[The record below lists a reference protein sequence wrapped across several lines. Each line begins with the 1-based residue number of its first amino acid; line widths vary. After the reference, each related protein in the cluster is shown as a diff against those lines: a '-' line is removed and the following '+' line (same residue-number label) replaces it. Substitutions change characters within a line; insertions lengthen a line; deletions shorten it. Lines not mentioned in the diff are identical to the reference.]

1 MQFEEFSNIVS
12 AEFPG
17 LTGEQMELFRRMKPL
32 YRDWNSRINVISR
45 KDIDGF
51 YEHHVL
57 HSLAIASYWL
67 REGILPASLS
77 PCASS
82 VSTSSSTTSSG
93 SSTSS
98 STAPSSRL
106 SVLDVGTG
114 GGFPGIP
121 LAVLFPGISFTLCDS
136 VGKKTI
142 VAKAVAESLGLN
154 NVTVVNARAES
165 LPDRF
170 DFVVSRAV
178 TTLDNFYPW
187 VRDSFKYSI
196 FYLKGG
202 DVNEEIAQLMGR
214 NRLKKG
220 SVRTWRVDNWL
231 QGEYFQEKFVIQ
243 IEKDYLCGPIVE

>member
-1 MQFEEFSNIVS
+1 MYGIPPIPRHRSSGGSGS
-12 AEFPG
+12 A
-17 LTGEQMELFRRMKPL
+17 
-32 YRDWNSRINVISR
+32 SASSSI
-45 KDIDGF
+45 
-51 YEHHVL
+51 
-57 HSLAIASYWL
+57 SLAIASYWL
-67 REGILPASLS
+67 REGILPAFLS

-82 VSTSSSTTSSG
+82 VSSASTSSTTTSSSA
-93 SSTSS
+93 S
-98 STAPSSRL
+98 STASSSRL

>member
-17 LTGEQMELFRRMKPL
+17 MTGEQMDLFRRMEPL

-82 VSTSSSTTSSG
+82 A

-136 VGKKTI
+136 VGKKAI

>member
-1 MQFEEFSNIVS
+1 MKQLRLKALASFVNEE
-12 AEFPG
+12 
-17 LTGEQMELFRRMKPL
+17 
-32 YRDWNSRINVISR
+32 D
-45 KDIDGF
+45 
-51 YEHHVL
+51 
-57 HSLAIASYWL
+57 
-67 REGILPASLS
+67 
-77 PCASS
+77 
-82 VSTSSSTTSSG
+82 
-93 SSTSS
+93 
-98 STAPSSRL
+98 

-136 VGKKTI
+136 VGKKAI